1 MKKVTILHFTDPMMG
16 LSYEMEPIFRKLET
30 HFDEKIIFTNVM
42 SVLVKNV
49 FDFVNPADLS
59 VSMNFALEK
68 YLVKLAKIYE
78 SEEKISGMPILMKKC
93 KIFSEKNLSSK
104 PLNLAYK
111 TALIVDKEKAE
122 NFLYN
127 LRFATVVENRITT
140 NFDEILKIAAE
151 SKIDAE
157 KFKKVFEN
165 DAEKALEIDL
175 SFCEKLFIRT
185 LPTFLIEYDGEGKI
199 FHGILSYENFVEIIS
214 EMTNKKIQSKNFLAT
229 EENLKKLLSRHQKIS
244 SLEIKFAFDF
254 EKIEDAE
261 KFIFS
266 YAEKNFLRMKKVKSV
281 YFIESE

>member
-1 MKKVTILHFTDPMMG
+1 
-16 LSYEMEPIFRKLET
+16 
-30 HFDEKIIFTNVM
+30 M

-49 FDFVNPADLS
+49 LDFVNPADLS

-93 KIFSEKNLSSK
+93 KLFSEKNLSSK
-104 PLNLAYK
+104 PLSLAYK

-140 NFDEILKIAAE
+140 NFEEILKIAEE

-157 KFKKVFEN
+157 KFKKVYEN
-165 DAEKALEIDL
+165 DSEKALDVDL
-175 SFCEKLFIRT
+175 KFCEKLFIRT
-185 LPTFLIEYDGEGKI
+185 LPIFLIEYDSEGKI
-199 FHGILSYENFVEIIS
+199 FHGLLSYENFVEIIS
-214 EMTNKKIQSKNFLAT
+214 ELTQKKILPEKFEAT
-229 EENLKKLLSRHQKIS
+229 EENLKKLLKRHQKIS

-254 EKIEDAE
+254 EKIEDVE

-266 YAEKNFLRMKKVKSV
+266 YAEKNFLRMKKVKNI
-281 YFIESE
+281 YFVESE

>member
-1 MKKVTILHFTDPMMG
+1 MHFTDPMMG

-30 HFDEKIIFTNVM
+30 HFGEKIIFTNVM

-49 FDFVNPADLS
+49 LDFVNPADLS

-93 KIFSEKNLSSK
+93 KIFSEKNLSSL

-111 TALIVDKEKAE
+111 TSLIVDKEKAE

-140 NFDEILKIAAE
+140 NFEEILKIAAE

-157 KFKKVFEN
+157 KFKKVYEN
-165 DAEKALEIDL
+165 DSEKALEVDL
-175 SFCEKLFIRT
+175 KFCEKLFIRT

-199 FHGILSYENFVEIIS
+199 FQGILSYENFVEIIA
-214 EMTNKKIQSKNFLAT
+214 EITQKKILPEKFEAT
-229 EENLKKLLSRHQKIS
+229 EENLKKLLQRHQKIS

-266 YAEKNFLRMKKVKSV
+266 YAEKNFLRVQKVKNI
-281 YFIESE
+281 YFVESE